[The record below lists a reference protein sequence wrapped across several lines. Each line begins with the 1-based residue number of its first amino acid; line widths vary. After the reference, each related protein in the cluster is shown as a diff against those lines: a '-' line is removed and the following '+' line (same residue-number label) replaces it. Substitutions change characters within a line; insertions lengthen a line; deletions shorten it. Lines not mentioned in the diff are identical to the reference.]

1 MRITVDGYIQDPE
14 GRIDWVESW
23 EDEYDLLDR
32 VDLALLGTG
41 MYSGYEQYWTSALIP
56 KGKLPFSGKE
66 PTPGEVAYANWAAR
80 TPHIVIS
87 RKPVNVNWKNTRVV
101 SDLEEIRELKQK
113 TGKDIHAVGGATLV
127 SALINHGLVDEIRLM
142 VNPVL
147 LGGGKALFNGLTE
160 RKHLKL
166 ESAEQRGNGKV
177 YSIYSVQS
185 PNRAPAHLTNLAGLT
200 SH

>member
-1 MRITVDGYIQDPE
+1 MQITVDGYIQDPE

-32 VDLALLGTG
+32 VDLAVLGNG
-41 MYSGYEQYWTSALIP
+41 MYSGYEQYWTAALNP

-66 PTPGEVAYANWAAR
+66 PTPGEVAYANWATR

-87 RKPVNVNWKNTRVV
+87 RKPLNVNWKNTRVV

-113 TGKDIHAVGGATLV
+113 TGKDIYAVGGATLV

-142 VNPVL
+142 VNPFL
-147 LGGGKALFNGLTE
+147 LGAGKALFNGLTE

-166 ESAEQRGNGKV
+166 ESAEQRDPGKV
-177 YSIYSVQS
+177 YLIYSVQS
-185 PNRAPAHLTNLAGLT
+185 K
-200 SH
+200 

>member
-1 MRITVDGYIQDPE
+1 MRITVDGYIEDPE

-32 VDLALLGTG
+32 VDLAVLGSG
-41 MYSGYEQYWTSALIP
+41 MYSIYEQYWTAALNP

-66 PTPGEVAYANWAAR
+66 PTPGEVAYANWAVR
-80 TPHIVIS
+80 TPHIVVS
-87 RKPVNVNWKNTRVV
+87 RKPLNVNWKNTRVV
-101 SDLEEIRELKQK
+101 SDLEKVRELKQK
-113 TGKDIHAVGGATLV
+113 TGKDIYAVGGAILV

-142 VNPVL
+142 VSPVL

-166 ESAEQRGNGKV
+166 VSPEQRDHGKEV
-177 YSIYSVQS
+177 YSIYNAQS
-185 PNRAPAHLTNLAGLT
+185 EGREGR
-200 SH
+200 